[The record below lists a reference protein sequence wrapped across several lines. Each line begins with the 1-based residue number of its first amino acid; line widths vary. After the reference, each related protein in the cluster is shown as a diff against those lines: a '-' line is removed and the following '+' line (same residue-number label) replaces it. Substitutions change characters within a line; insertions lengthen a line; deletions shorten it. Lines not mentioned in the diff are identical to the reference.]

1 MWHTPDD
8 FCPTLTSVD
17 QRCTEE
23 AIHDLMEPFLGQDA
37 PPIPPLARDAHITYL
52 KRLLE
57 PLPAPYV
64 TFDANRAW
72 MLYWVAHALDLL
84 RAPLR
89 GSLQARAI
97 STLMHFQSRDGGFGG
112 GPGQIG
118 HLMST
123 YAAVCALAILG
134 GPGTVPNALD
144 LKTGHSVDVGRGAWD
159 AIDRERMYAWM
170 LRLKQPDGS
179 FLVHENGETD
189 VRATYCV
196 VAVSMLLGIATD
208 ELLDKTGAHL
218 RSCQTYEGGFA
229 ALSTPSY
236 AVQGTKVVP
245 ALDPASQV
253 AQGEAH
259 GGYAFC
265 ALASHAQL
273 HLVGKAH
280 DGVDVDALVRWATS
294 LQGSIAYEGG
304 GFRGRTNKLVDGCYG
319 WFCGGG
325 LMTVLEMLT
334 DRSRQPHT
342 CASER
347 VRATS
352 QDLVP
357 SPRSPRSPRS
367 PPRICATSP
376 VASPLSSS
384 SWSTETDVA
393 SSSAITLLHR
403 DALRTYIQVVAQ
415 VPRGGLRDKPGK
427 RPDAY
432 HTCYNLCGLSMCEH
446 RLRWS
451 AEAAS
456 RAEQVYDAQ
465 VLPGMKQD
473 SPGLDASHRACF
485 VQSLAWSDSIAST
498 TTERP
503 SVEATHPIY
512 NVGLAHVAR
521 MMTHMYKTSA
531 SLELGIGA
539 PT

>member
-1 MWHTPDD
+1 
-8 FCPTLTSVD
+8 
-17 QRCTEE
+17 
-23 AIHDLMEPFLGQDA
+23 
-37 PPIPPLARDAHITYL
+37 
-52 KRLLE
+52 
-57 PLPAPYV
+57 
-64 TFDANRAW
+64 
-72 MLYWVAHALDLL
+72 
-84 RAPLR
+84 
-89 GSLQARAI
+89 
-97 STLMHFQSRDGGFGG
+97 
-112 GPGQIG
+112 
-118 HLMST
+118 
-123 YAAVCALAILG
+123 
-134 GPGTVPNALD
+134 
-144 LKTGHSVDVGRGAWD
+144 
-159 AIDRERMYAWM
+159 
-170 LRLKQPDGS
+170 
-179 FLVHENGETD
+179 
-189 VRATYCV
+189 
-196 VAVSMLLGIATD
+196 
-208 ELLDKTGAHL
+208 
-218 RSCQTYEGGFA
+218 
-229 ALSTPSY
+229 
-236 AVQGTKVVP
+236 
-245 ALDPASQV
+245 
-253 AQGEAH
+253 
-259 GGYAFC
+259 
-265 ALASHAQL
+265 
-273 HLVGKAH
+273 
-280 DGVDVDALVRWATS
+280 
-294 LQGSIAYEGG
+294 
-304 GFRGRTNKLVDGCYG
+304 
-319 WFCGGG
+319 
-325 LMTVLEMLT
+325 MTVLEMLT

-352 QDLVP
+352 P
-357 SPRSPRSPRS
+357 SPPSPPS

-485 VQSLAWSDSIAST
+485 VQSLAWSDTIAST